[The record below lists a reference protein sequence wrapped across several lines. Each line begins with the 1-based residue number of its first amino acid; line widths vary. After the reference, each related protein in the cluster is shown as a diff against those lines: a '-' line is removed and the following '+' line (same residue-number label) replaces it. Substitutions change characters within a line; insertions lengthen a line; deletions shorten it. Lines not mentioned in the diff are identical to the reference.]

1 MNVEAF
7 LAHPAVRS
15 LAALVER
22 SPWAG
27 SVWLVGGCVR
37 DALLGRTLGSDFDL
51 VLEGDAIALAAWL
64 GENGAAGLAVFP
76 RFGTAGVN
84 LNQARFEFVAARQE
98 TYDPTSRKPFVEL
111 GTLTDDAQRRDFTCN
126 TLMVNLN
133 DGRLLDLLN
142 VGQQDLYDHVLRTP
156 RQPRQTLFD
165 DPLRMLRAVR
175 FRHQLGFSYEMGLEE
190 ALRHEA
196 PRLQAISAERIRDEF
211 CKLIRWPLALQE
223 LMDFGLMQFIAPEL
237 IELQGVEQGKWH
249 HLDVWHH
256 TLLVIQN
263 AASDDLILNLAC
275 LFHDVGK
282 PSTRCVDV
290 RGETRFFS
298 HEVVGADMVRKILR
312 RLRFNNDTIDAVA
325 TLVKNHMRLSAASTL
340 TAPAARRLIRD
351 LNGQLDRL
359 LALVEADAKAL
370 RPGVKTLDVQ
380 AIRHRL
386 EEVAA
391 ETPAEKIRAPITG
404 EEVMEILGIGPG
416 PRVGDVLHLLMD
428 QVIEGQLGPDDKDK
442 AREMVRRFAE

>member
-1 MNVEAF
+1 MSVDAL

-15 LAALVER
+15 LAALVKR

-37 DALLGRTLGSDFDL
+37 DALLGRPFGSDFDL
-51 VLEGDAIALAAWL
+51 VLEGDALALAAWL

-84 LNQARFEFVAARQE
+84 LGEARFEFVTARQE
-98 TYDPTSRKPFVEL
+98 TYDPTSRKPAVEVASL
-111 GTLTDDAQRRDFTCN
+111 VDDAIRRDFTCN

-133 DGRLLDLLN
+133 DGRLLDLLK
-142 VGQQDLYDHVLRTP
+142 VGEQDLHDRILRTP
-156 RQPRQTLFD
+156 REPGQTLFD

-175 FRHQLGFSYEMGLEE
+175 FRHQLGFSYEQGLEE
-190 ALRHEA
+190 ALRQEA
-196 PRLQAISAERIRDEF
+196 PRLQAISAERVREEF

-237 IELQGVEQGKWH
+237 VELKGVEQGKWH

-275 LFHDVGK
+275 LLHDVGK
-282 PSTRCVDV
+282 PSTRCVDAK
-290 RGETRFFS
+290 GETRFFS
-298 HEVVGADMVRKILR
+298 HEAVGADMARTILH
-312 RLRFNNDTIDAVA
+312 RLRFDNDTIEAVSI
-325 TLVKNHMRLSAASTL
+325 LVKNHMRLSTASNL
-340 TAPAARRLIRD
+340 TAPVARRLIRD
-351 LNGQLDRL
+351 LDGQLDRL
-359 LALVEADAKAL
+359 LDLVDADAKAL

-380 AIRHRL
+380 AIRQRL
-386 EEVAA
+386 GEVAA

-404 EEVMEILGIGPG
+404 EDVMQILGIGPG
-416 PRVGDVLHLLMD
+416 PRVGDALHFLLE
-428 QVIEGQLGPDDKDK
+428 QVIEGQLAPDDEDK